1 MNMKIKCTKKFYM
14 VLLVIVFLQN
24 LSFGFKRKYEE
35 SREKRANDR
44 MPPEKVMDAIGVKPG
59 MIIGE
64 LGAGRGRYTVHL
76 ANRVGS
82 QGKILANDISER
94 ALAYLRER
102 CRRNSIQN
110 IETILGKMDDPLL
123 PSNSLD
129 MVVMVWV
136 YHMLEQPLPILKN
149 LKPSLKPGA
158 MVVILDPPDEEIDE
172 EIKMEKGKLDPNR
185 PTIKE
190 RIETGA
196 AATGYKVVKIL
207 TFLPKDTIYILQVK
221 DQ

>member
-1 MNMKIKCTKKFYM
+1 MKIKCTKKFYM

-24 LSFGFKRKYEE
+24 VSFGFQRKYEE

>member
-1 MNMKIKCTKKFYM
+1 MKKQCNKKFTM
-14 VLLVIVFLQN
+14 VLFAIIFLQSAS
-24 LSFGFKRKYEE
+24 LGFQRKYEE

-44 MPPEKVMDAIGVKPG
+44 MPPEKVMNAIGVKPG
-59 MIIGE
+59 MVIGE
-64 LGAGRGRYTVHL
+64 VGAGRGRYTVHL

-82 QGKILANDISER
+82 QGKIYANDINET
-94 ALAYLRER
+94 ALEYLRER
-102 CRRNSIQN
+102 CARNSIQN
-110 IETILGKMDDPLL
+110 IETILGKNDDPLL
-123 PSNSLD
+123 PPDSLD
-129 MVVMVWV
+129 MIVMVWV
-136 YHMLEQPLPILKN
+136 YHMLDQPLPILKN

-158 MVVILDPPDEEIDE
+158 TLVILDPPDEEIDE

-185 PTIKE
+185 STIKE

-221 DQ
+221 GI